1 MHATNPALAQNINDL
16 LTIFGGDRQRA
27 LRHAALAEWRR
38 LPPAEIACIDQGLRQ
53 KGSSA
58 DALVRRGVK
67 PSAAGL
73 AELRSGC
80 HRQFVEGVQTETAQR
95 ATDASQ
101 AGSPTPTAAATNP
114 TEPKVACVM
123 PPSSAESPK
132 HAGVTPPSSAEST
145 KGSGV
150 TPPSSAE
157 SPKHAG
163 VTPPSSAESPK
174 DAGVTPLSSAESPKD
189 SGVAPLS
196 SARPV
201 GRFVEDQVQQG
212 NVALNDSIPQSPIM
226 GWLSKAFLV
235 AVIAMVV
242 LLGIVMY
249 LFIRWR
255 NTEPRTVAVS
265 ETAIPEKNLEGGEET
280 APLDTIIGK
289 TDEVVKPV
297 ADELIQL
304 PDQTGPGAA
313 ISARQNSFHSS
324 KVEPTGEEMLSGTA
338 SIESFEVSTINGSA
352 VESVAQ
358 LARLYAMGAPS
369 EKEFQRLRELVSHSR
384 T

>member
-38 LPPAEIACIDQGLRQ
+38 LSPAEIACIDKGLRQ

-80 HRQFVEGVQTETAQR
+80 HRQFGQGVQTETAQR

-101 AGSPTPTAAATNP
+101 AGSPTTTAAATDP
-114 TEPKVACVM
+114 TEPKDAGVT
-123 PPSSAESPK
+123 PRSSAESPK

-145 KGSGV
+145 KDSGV

-163 VTPPSSAESPK
+163 VTPPSSVESPK
-174 DAGVTPLSSAESPKD
+174 DADVTPLSSAESPKD
-189 SGVAPLS
+189 SGVAPPS
-196 SARPV
+196 SAQPV

-212 NVALNDSIPQSPIM
+212 NVALNDSIPQSRIM
-226 GWLSKAFLV
+226 GWLPKAFLV

-255 NTEPRTVAVS
+255 NTVPRTVAIS
-265 ETAIPEKNLEGGEET
+265 AAAIPEKNLEGGEEK
-280 APLDTIIGK
+280 APLDPTIGK
-289 TDEVVKPV
+289 TDEVVMPG
-297 ADELIQL
+297 ADEMAQL
-304 PDQTGPGAA
+304 PDQTGPGAQ
-313 ISARQNSFHSS
+313 ISVRQNSFHSS
-324 KVEPTGEEMLSGTA
+324 KVEPTSEEISGTA
-338 SIESFEVSTINGSA
+338 SIEAFEVSTTDGSA

>member
-80 HRQFVEGVQTETAQR
+80 HRQFVQGVQTETAQR

-101 AGSPTPTAAATNP
+101 AGSPTPTAATTNP
-114 TEPKVACVM
+114 TEPKDA
-123 PPSSAESPK
+123 
-132 HAGVTPPSSAEST
+132 
-145 KGSGV
+145 GV

-174 DAGVTPLSSAESPKD
+174 DAGVTQPPSAESPKHAGVTPPSSAESPKD
-189 SGVAPLS
+189 AGVTQPS
-196 SARPV
+196 SAQSV

-212 NVALNDSIPQSPIM
+212 NVELNDSIPQSRIM

-265 ETAIPEKNLEGGEET
+265 AAAIPEKNLEGGEDKAT
-280 APLDTIIGK
+280 LDTTIGK
-289 TDEVVKPV
+289 TDEVVMPV
-297 ADELIQL
+297 ADEMIQL

-313 ISARQNSFHSS
+313 ISVRQNSFHSS
-324 KVEPTGEEMLSGTA
+324 KVEPTSEEMLSGTA
-338 SIESFEVSTINGSA
+338 SIETFEVSTSDGSA